1 MRFVMF
7 YHLLFF
13 SFLQVEI
20 PPPTTGGT
28 LVKEVIIAPSAVP
41 LGVEEEPSSG
51 GVTKE
56 VGQPMQD
63 VQPILSSVPLAAQD
77 PEASQPPVSQDPQ
90 PM

>member
-7 YHLLFF
+7 CHLLFF

-41 LGVEEEPSSG
+41 LGVEKEPSSG
-51 GVTKE
+51 GLTKE

-63 VQPILSSVPLAAQD
+63 VQPILSSVPLAA
-77 PEASQPPVSQDPQ
+77 
-90 PM
+90 